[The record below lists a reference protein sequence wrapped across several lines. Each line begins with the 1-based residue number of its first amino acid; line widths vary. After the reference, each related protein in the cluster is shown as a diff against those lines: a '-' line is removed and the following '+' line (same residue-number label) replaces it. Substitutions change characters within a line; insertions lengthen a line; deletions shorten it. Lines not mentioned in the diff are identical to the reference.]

1 MLSNSSESEATMRLC
16 ERCEGRERKGADADG
31 QEKQLGTVAHNSNLA
46 TSAGYADNDDAGANQ
61 SELGF
66 SSDGV
71 AGAIHQPGQRKLPA
85 GWG

>member
-1 MLSNSSESEATMRLC
+1 MRLSVKAD
-16 ERCEGRERKGADADG
+16 EWWWGGAVADG
-31 QEKQLGTVAHNSNLA
+31 QEMPFGRVAHRRNLA
-46 TSAGYADNDDAGANQ
+46 TSAGFADNDDAGANQ

-85 GWG
+85 GCG